1 MVYYDEKRLEALS
14 AFDLAAL
21 QRESIAYDAALAKR
35 GRYLA
40 AAALKPV
47 ETATTVRLDNAKPAV
62 TDGPFAETREQL
74 GGFVFI
80 EAANLDEA
88 IAVAAKIPAL
98 RLGCIEI
105 RAAKELK
112 PDVRSET

>member
-1 MVYYDEKRLEALS
+1 MVYFDEKRLEALS
-14 AFDLAAL
+14 ASELAIL
-21 QRESIAYDAALAKR
+21 ERESIDYGCTLATR
-35 GRYLA
+35 GRYL

-47 ETATTVRLDNAKPAV
+47 ETATTVRMKNAKPAV

-74 GGFVFI
+74 GGFIFI

-88 IAVAAKIPAL
+88 IAVATKIPAL

-112 PDVRSET
+112 SDAKGKP